1 MNNLS
6 ILSPQ
11 TFQRLGQLTQNGM
24 SGIEGTAEPQ
34 ETFKDLLIQS
44 IDHVNNMQQDADVA
58 VETLMTGGDINA
70 AEVLTAVQKADM
82 AFKMMQ
88 QIRNKLVE
96 AYQEVKEIQI

>member
-6 ILSPQ
+6 IISPPGM
-11 TFQRLGQLTQNGM
+11 TRLNQFTQLGNLG
-24 SGIEGTAEPQ
+24 GAEPQ
-34 ETFKDLLIQS
+34 QTFKDLLVQS
-44 IDHVNNMQQDADVA
+44 IDQVNNMQQDADVA
-58 VETLMTGGDINA
+58 VTGGEINP

-96 AYQEVKEIQI
+96 AYQEIKEIQI

>member
-6 ILSPQ
+6 IISPPGM
-11 TFQRLGQLTQNGM
+11 TRLNQFTQLGNLG
-24 SGIEGTAEPQ
+24 SAEPQ
-34 ETFKDLLIQS
+34 QTFKDLLVQS
-44 IDHVNNMQQDADVA
+44 IDQVNNMQQDADVA
-58 VETLMTGGDINA
+58 VETLMTGGEINP

-96 AYQEVKEIQI
+96 AYQEIKEIQI

>member
-6 ILSPQ
+6 VIGPQ
-11 TFQRLGQLTQNGM
+11 TLTRLNQVTQLGKL
-24 SGIEGTAEPQ
+24 GGGEPQ
-34 ETFKDLLIQS
+34 QTFKDLLVQS
-44 IDHVNNMQQDADVA
+44 IDQVNNMQQDADVA
-58 VETLMTGGDINA
+58 VETLMTGGEINP

-96 AYQEVKEIQI
+96 AYQEIKEIQI

>member
-1 MNNLS
+1 MNS
-6 ILSPQ
+6 IPIIGPQ
-11 TFQRLGQLTQNGM
+11 TFQRLGNLTQNGV
-24 SGIEGTAEPQ
+24 SELEGGAQTQ
-34 ETFKDLLIQS
+34 QTFKDLMVES
-44 IDHVNNMQQDADVA
+44 IDHVNTMQQDADVA
-58 VETLMTGGDINA
+58 VETLMTGGEINA